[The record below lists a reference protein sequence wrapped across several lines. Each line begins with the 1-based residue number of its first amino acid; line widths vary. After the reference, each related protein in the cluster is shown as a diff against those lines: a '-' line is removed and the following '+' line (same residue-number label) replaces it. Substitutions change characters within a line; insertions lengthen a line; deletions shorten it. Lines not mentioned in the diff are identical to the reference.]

1 MASRHS
7 TSAELRSTFSRAVY
21 LHVLSAVLPRER
33 FLSSPFLASFNHFL
47 YHHGTGDSPLIYSGL
62 SRVWLFFDPMDF
74 SLPGSYVSEI
84 SQAIVLERVAISSS
98 RGSSQPRDRTPI
110 SSSLLDKFSCP
121 LSFSMMMMI
130 PDGKCL
136 MLDYYRLG
144 SAPSIPCAL
153 SHLLLTRLRNSC
165 PHPYFTDEAHK

>member
-1 MASRHS
+1 MGLLL
-7 TSAELRSTFSRAVY
+7 LRPAY
-21 LHVLSAVLPRER
+21 VLS
-33 FLSSPFLASFNHFL
+33 H
-47 YHHGTGDSPLIYSGL
+47 
-62 SRVWLFFDPMDF
+62 VWLFCDPMDC
-74 SLPGSYVSEI
+74 SQPGSSVHGI
-84 SQAIVLERVAISSS
+84 FQARILERVAISSS
-98 RGSSQPRDRTPI
+98 RGSSQPRDRTLI

-136 MLDYYRLG
+136 MLVYYRLG